1 MTASKRRQTDRSR
14 RLREEELIRQTNE
27 AIHAAMKRRNIT
39 KAELAKRMGKTPAY
53 VTQILAENR
62 NLTLRT
68 IADIALALDLRPRVI
83 LRDSQK

>member
-1 MTASKRRQTDRSR
+1 MTQRKRRASDAT
-14 RLREEELIRQTNE
+14 RLHREKELITQTNE
-27 AIHAAMKRRNIT
+27 TIHAMMGKRKVT

-53 VTQILAENR
+53 VTQILAGDR

-68 IADIALALDLRPRVI
+68 IADIAFALELRPSVT

>member
-1 MTASKRRQTDRSR
+1 MTPRKRRDPDAKRL
-14 RLREEELIRQTNE
+14 LREEELILQTNE
-27 AIHAAMKRRNIT
+27 TIHATMKRRKIT

-68 IADIALALDLRPRVI
+68 IADIALALDLRPSVI
-83 LRDSQK
+83 LRNSQK

>member
-1 MTASKRRQTDRSR
+1 MTPRKRRDPDAKRL
-14 RLREEELIRQTNE
+14 LREEELILQTNVT
-27 AIHAAMKRRNIT
+27 IHAAMKRRKIT

-68 IADIALALDLRPRVI
+68 IADIALALDLRPSVI
-83 LRDSQK
+83 LRNSQK

>member
-1 MTASKRRQTDRSR
+1 MPARKRRKPDATRL
-14 RLREEELIRQTNE
+14 LREEELIRQANE
-27 AIHAAMKRRNIT
+27 MIYATMKRRGVT

-68 IADIALALDLRPRVI
+68 IADIALALELRPSLI

>member
-1 MTASKRRQTDRSR
+1 MTPRKRRDTDATRL
-14 RLREEELIRQTNE
+14 LREQELILQTNE
-27 AIHAAMKRRNIT
+27 TIHAMMGRRKIT

-53 VTQILAENR
+53 VSQILAGDR

-68 IADIALALDLRPRVI
+68 IADIALALDLRPGVV